1 MNDTEE
7 IKNLYHMVNKAM
19 VKKDTQTL
27 RQIVKPGSVLIYMTG
42 YVQPISEWF
51 SQIESKEMRYFASK
65 EENIK
70 DVAVNGQKAGLTG
83 QSRAKARIW
92 GGGTYTWPLQ
102 IKMSFEKQDGKWL
115 VTDQLA
121 STY

>member
-7 IKNLYHMVNKAM
+7 IKNLYRMVNKAM

-27 RQIVKPGSVLIYMTG
+27 RQIVKPGGVLIYMTG

-70 DVAVNGQKAGLTG
+70 DVAVNGQKAGITG
-83 QSRAKARIW
+83 QSPDLGRW
-92 GGGTYTWPLQ
+92 HLH
-102 IKMSFEKQDGKWL
+102 
-115 VTDQLA
+115 LA
-121 STY
+121 APN